1 MNLKEQLNRIQE
13 MMGII
18 NKESNNTVKEKLER
32 LIKRQGLLEVVKM
45 VGIDK
50 VLKIL
55 ELEPNDLFYQ
65 LLDDIFNNLTIERL
79 YPDEPQLIAYQWLD
93 KNGNKAFEKNHW
105 GRFFIREFS
114 FIKPIKSLAKNF
126 LSLTNE
132 EYEKTLINYL
142 NTRYKEEF
150 ENRPILDIDK
160 SIRFFDDD
168 DAW

>member
-1 MNLKEQLNRIQE
+1 MKLQQTIRRIQS
-13 MMGII
+13 MMGVI
-18 NKESNNTVKEKLER
+18 NEESNNPIKEKLER

-114 FIKPIKSLAKNF
+114 LIKPIKSLAKNF

-150 ENRPILDIDK
+150 ENRPIRDIDK
-160 SIRFFDDD
+160 FNRLFNDDNT
-168 DAW
+168 W

>member
-1 MNLKEQLNRIQE
+1 MNLQEQLNRIQS
-13 MMGII
+13 MMGVI
-18 NKESNNTVKEKLER
+18 NEESNNPVKEKLER
-32 LIKRQGLLEVVKM
+32 LIERQGLLEVVKM

-55 ELEPNDLFYQ
+55 QLEPNDLYYQ

-105 GRFFIREFS
+105 GMLFINNFS

-126 LSLTNE
+126 LLLTE
-132 EYEKTLINYL
+132 KEYEKELINYL
-142 NTRYKEEF
+142 NIRYKEEF
-150 ENRPILDIDK
+150 KNKPIRDIDK

-168 DAW
+168 DI